1 MGERMTSDSMK
12 LGVVELL
19 NLMDTKKISAKE
31 YAAELSRRL
40 KDLNH
45 LNSIQSFNEDL
56 LLENAEIADEKKRI
70 WCSRKN
76 MWHTLRCER

>member
-1 MGERMTSDSMK
+1 MTSDSMK

-45 LNSIQSFNEDL
+45 LN
-56 LLENAEIADEKKRI
+56 
-70 WCSRKN
+70 
-76 MWHTLRCER
+76 

>member
-31 YAAELSRRL
+31 LTEKVSSSFFEDCNFLNCETPTHQPKATEHIDL
-40 KDLNH
+40 KLA
-45 LNSIQSFNEDL
+45 SSEDQG
-56 LLENAEIADEKKRI
+56 
-70 WCSRKN
+70 
-76 MWHTLRCER
+76 